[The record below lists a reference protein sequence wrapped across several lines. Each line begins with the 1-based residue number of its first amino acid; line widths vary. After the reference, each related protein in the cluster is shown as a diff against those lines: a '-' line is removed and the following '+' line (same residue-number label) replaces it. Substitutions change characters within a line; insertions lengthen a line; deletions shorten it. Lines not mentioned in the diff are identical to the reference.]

1 MLTFSISSGDH
12 GSFHHS
18 SLCSPPTG
26 SSESSVFL
34 WSIILFIARLPAL
47 LVSATKSA
55 PTKPGVDLA
64 IFMRSNAPST
74 LRLRVSTDKMS
85 TLAFSFGMPKTI
97 SRSNR
102 PGLLNAGSMES
113 GLFVAPIT
121 KTWLDL
127 PSSPSCIAFPCPPS
141 TRSEAEF
148 PSACCTF
155 LCDSSMHV
163 INCVTIRRSISRC
176 TFSLFEAMA
185 SISSINTIDGAVRC
199 FSSCGWYNGTMTS
212 IFNSSTTE
220 PIPPRSLNFG
230 PAFGLSTLLSIPIPP
245 SSGPFFPKLTAG
257 EGGKTCFPFNNE
269 TFFFT
274 LLASLLFT
282 TSTSITLALDLG
294 VVFAFCSLRGIIT
307 PGLGIRRRQFLV
319 CGLLFPLHI
328 PKMLSLN
335 LLQSLLALVDSPRY
349 LSGGSRLVAAVI
361 AAVFYQAT
369 SGIDGLK
376 DVLNAFAEW
385 LHLLPPILGVSR
397 AEMIYDLLDGGVL
410 ASTRFY
416 LSAKR
421 LKAAAAA

>member
-1 MLTFSISSGDH
+1 MTRQDPSWLEFGDNCHGDGGVGDREGKEQCRNGDH

-85 TLAFSFGMPKTI
+85 TLAFSFGMPRTI

-185 SISSINTIDGAVRC
+185 SISSINTIDGAVR
-199 FSSCGWYNGTMTS
+199 
-212 IFNSSTTE
+212 
-220 PIPPRSLNFG
+220 
-230 PAFGLSTLLSIPIPP
+230 
-245 SSGPFFPKLTAG
+245 
-257 EGGKTCFPFNNE
+257 
-269 TFFFT
+269 
-274 LLASLLFT
+274 
-282 TSTSITLALDLG
+282 
-294 VVFAFCSLRGIIT
+294 RGIIT